1 MLKQIKGYFSKYLT
15 LNYERIIL
23 IEFSMVENG
32 LSNHVLF
39 FPLRWIADD
48 NSACNNNVVQ
58 ESQVDRNRTK
68 IQRLASS
75 R

>member
-1 MLKQIKGYFSKYLT
+1 MMCYTRSEVSDLHLLCYAMLKQIKGYFSKYLT

-39 FPLRWIADD
+39 FPLR
-48 NSACNNNVVQ
+48 
-58 ESQVDRNRTK
+58 
-68 IQRLASS
+68 
-75 R
+75 